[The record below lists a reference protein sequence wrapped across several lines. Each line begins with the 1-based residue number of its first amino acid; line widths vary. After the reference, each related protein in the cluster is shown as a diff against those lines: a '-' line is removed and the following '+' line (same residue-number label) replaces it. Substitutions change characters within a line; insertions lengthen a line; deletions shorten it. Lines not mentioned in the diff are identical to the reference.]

1 MGFIIGFST
10 ILVVSSNLIIYNGNY
25 LSAYRLVEV
34 SSDIDDVENEDF
46 DSNSLEELNRLC
58 ENKPDDL
65 ICNHLEIDDDE
76 SKDEQSDDTR
86 DKWNQRMEKLR
97 QLIEEYDWNN
107 DKDKKNA
114 DDKEELEKNE
124 LPQKKDIEKLKEK
137 IYKENNK
144 HGLKQEEENKAK
156 NKNYNDKKNEDD
168 KHESKITILKIKKI
182 PDSLEKKLDVL
193 KDRTENKKDNQR
205 LVDQREES
213 KEKGADTANE
223 MDKTEEASHDTY
235 KGYGFDAT
243 NDKSKD
249 NDDNDDKSF
258 NFAATGDIGCSENA
272 QNTVESIAQKEPE
285 LVLPLGDLSYHSNA
299 DCWFDIT
306 SPLKGKMMVTL
317 GYHDTQDGAAKMNQ
331 YINSFQLEKP
341 YYSYD
346 YKKVHFLIMASQS
359 DYNEGSD
366 QFNFVKQD
374 LEKASQTKDIE
385 WTVVTSYGPFYTSPS
400 THKAEKDLR
409 DIYHPI
415 FEKYNV
421 DLVLQAHN
429 HNYQRTH
436 PISYNS
442 AGDSSD
448 PILTNQNTTGYKD
461 SNGTVFA
468 VVGTGG
474 ESFYPFSGQAPY
486 VAKQFEGKFGFLDIG
501 ISNGNPH
508 AKLTGTFYD
517 NKGGEA
523 LDQFT
528 IEKDIKNTEADIQP
542 VSLSASN
549 VSPASNISTASN
561 VSPASNISTASQN
574 SSPNRDYLP
583 SCNYCDK

>member
-10 ILVVSSNLIIYNGNY
+10 IILVVSSNLIIYNGNY

-34 SSDIDDVENEDF
+34 SSDIDDFQNRYF
-46 DSNSLEELNRLC
+46 SSNPLEELNRLC
-58 ENKPDDL
+58 QNEPDDL
-65 ICNHLEIDDDE
+65 ICNRLENDDDE
-76 SKDEQSDDTR
+76 SKGDHSDDDTS
-86 DKWNQRMEKLR
+86 DKRNEQREKLG
-97 QLIEEYDWNN
+97 QLLEE
-107 DKDKKNA
+107 DKA
-114 DDKEELEKNE
+114 KE
-124 LPQKKDIEKLKEK
+124 QQW
-137 IYKENNK
+137 
-144 HGLKQEEENKAK
+144 KQEQEEDEEEDEEEDKAK
-156 NKNYNDKKNEDD
+156 EQQWKQEQEEDEED
-168 KHESKITILKIKKI
+168 KHESKITSLKIQNI
-182 PDSLEKKLDVL
+182 RDSLEKKLDLL

-213 KEKGADTANE
+213 KEKGPDTANE
-223 MDKTEEASHDTY
+223 VDKTEEPSHDTY
-235 KGYGFDAT
+235 KGYGLDAT
-243 NDKSKD
+243 NDKSKG
-249 NDDNDDKSF
+249 NDDNDDQSF
-258 NFAATGDIGCSENA
+258 NFAAAGDFGCSTNA
-272 QNTVESIAQKEPE
+272 QNTVEGIVQREPE
-285 LVLPLGDLSYHSNA
+285 LVLPLGDLSYHSSA

-331 YINSFQLEKP
+331 YINSFQLDKP

-366 QFNFVKQD
+366 QYNFVVQD
-374 LEKASQTKDIE
+374 LEKASQNKDIE

-429 HNYQRTH
+429 HNYQRTY

-442 AGDSSD
+442 AGDSSE
-448 PILTNQNTTGYKD
+448 PILTNQNTTGYYND
-461 SNGTVFA
+461 TDGTVFA
-468 VVGTGG
+468 LVGTGG

-486 VAKQFEGKFGFLDIG
+486 VAKQFDGRFGFLDIS

-508 AKLTGTFYD
+508 PKLTGTFYD
-517 NKGGEA
+517 NKGGNA
-523 LDQFT
+523 LDQFS
-528 IEKDIKNTEADIQP
+528 IEKEIKNTGADIQP
-542 VSLSASN
+542 VSLSTSN
-549 VSPASNISTASN
+549 VSPAS
-561 VSPASNISTASQN
+561 QN
-574 SSPNRDYLP
+574 SNPNRDYLP

>member
-10 ILVVSSNLIIYNGNY
+10 IILVVSSNLIIYNGNY

-34 SSDIDDVENEDF
+34 SSDIDDFQNRYF
-46 DSNSLEELNRLC
+46 SSNPLEELNRLC
-58 ENKPDDL
+58 QNEPDDL
-65 ICNHLEIDDDE
+65 ICNRLENDDDE
-76 SKDEQSDDTR
+76 SKGDHSDDDTS
-86 DKWNQRMEKLR
+86 DKRNEQREKLG
-97 QLIEEYDWNN
+97 QLLEE
-107 DKDKKNA
+107 DKA
-114 DDKEELEKNE
+114 KE
-124 LPQKKDIEKLKEK
+124 QQW
-137 IYKENNK
+137 
-144 HGLKQEEENKAK
+144 KQEQEEDEEEDEEEDKAK
-156 NKNYNDKKNEDD
+156 EQQWKQEQEEDEED
-168 KHESKITILKIKKI
+168 KHESKITSLKIQNI
-182 PDSLEKKLDVL
+182 RDSLEKKLDLL

-213 KEKGADTANE
+213 KEKGPDTAKE
-223 MDKTEEASHDTY
+223 VDKTEEPSHDTY
-235 KGYGFDAT
+235 KGYGLDAT
-243 NDKSKD
+243 NDKSKG
-249 NDDNDDKSF
+249 NDDNDDQSF
-258 NFAATGDIGCSENA
+258 NFAAAGDFGCSTNA
-272 QNTVESIAQKEPE
+272 QNTVEGIVQREPE
-285 LVLPLGDLSYHSNA
+285 LVLPLGDLSYHSSA

-331 YINSFQLEKP
+331 YINSFQLDKP

-366 QFNFVKQD
+366 QYNFVVQD
-374 LEKASQTKDIE
+374 LEKASQNKDIE

-429 HNYQRTH
+429 HNYQRTY

-442 AGDSSD
+442 AGDSSE
-448 PILTNQNTTGYKD
+448 PILTNQNTTGYYND
-461 SNGTVFA
+461 TDGTVFA
-468 VVGTGG
+468 LVGTGG

-486 VAKQFEGKFGFLDIG
+486 VAKQFDGRFGFLDIS

-508 AKLTGTFYD
+508 PKLTGTFYD
-517 NKGGEA
+517 NKGGNA
-523 LDQFT
+523 LDQFS
-528 IEKDIKNTEADIQP
+528 IEKEIKNTGADIQP
-542 VSLSASN
+542 VSLSTSN
-549 VSPASNISTASN
+549 VSPAS
-561 VSPASNISTASQN
+561 QN
-574 SSPNRDYLP
+574 SNPNRDYLP

>member
-10 ILVVSSNLIIYNGNY
+10 IILVVSSNLVIYNGNY

-34 SSDIDDVENEDF
+34 SSDVDDFENRYF
-46 DSNSLEELNRLC
+46 SSNPLEELNRLC
-58 ENKPDDL
+58 QNKPDDL
-65 ICNHLEIDDDE
+65 ICNRLENDDDE
-76 SKDEQSDDTR
+76 SKGDHSDDTS
-86 DKWNQRMEKLR
+86 DKRNEQREKLS
-97 QLIEEYDWNN
+97 QLLEE
-107 DKDKKNA
+107 DKA
-114 DDKEELEKNE
+114 KEQQWQQE
-124 LPQKKDIEKLKEK
+124 
-137 IYKENNK
+137 
-144 HGLKQEEENKAK
+144 QEEDE
-156 NKNYNDKKNEDD
+156 D
-168 KHESKITILKIKKI
+168 KHESKITSLKIQNMR
-182 PDSLEKKLDVL
+182 DSLEKKLDLL

-213 KEKGADTANE
+213 KEKGPDTANE
-223 MDKTEEASHDTY
+223 VDKTEEPSHDTY
-235 KGYGFDAT
+235 KGYGLDAT
-243 NDKSKD
+243 NDKSKG

-258 NFAATGDIGCSENA
+258 NFAAAGDFGCSTNA
-272 QNTVESIAQKEPE
+272 QNTIEGIVQREPE
-285 LVLPLGDLSYHSNA
+285 LVLPLGDLSYHSSA

-317 GYHDTQDGAAKMNQ
+317 GYHDTQDGPAKMNQ
-331 YINSFQLEKP
+331 YINSFQLDKP

-366 QFNFVKQD
+366 QYNFVVQD
-374 LEKASQTKDIE
+374 LEKASQNKDIE

-429 HNYQRTH
+429 HNYQRTY

-442 AGDSSD
+442 AGDSSE
-448 PILTNQNTTGYKD
+448 PILTNQNTTGY
-461 SNGTVFA
+461 SNDTDGTVFA
-468 VVGTGG
+468 LVGTGG

-486 VAKQFEGKFGFLDIG
+486 VAKQFDGRFGFLDIS

-508 AKLTGTFYD
+508 PKLTGTFYD
-517 NKGGEA
+517 NKGGNA
-523 LDQFT
+523 LDQFS
-528 IEKDIKNTEADIQP
+528 IEKEIKNTEADIQP
-542 VSLSASN
+542 VSLSTSN
-549 VSPASNISTASN
+549 VSPAS
-561 VSPASNISTASQN
+561 QN
-574 SSPNRDYLP
+574 SNPNRDYLP

>member
-1 MGFIIGFST
+1 MLNKSSRIMGFIIGFST
-10 ILVVSSNLIIYNGNY
+10 IILVVSSNLIIYNGNY

-34 SSDIDDVENEDF
+34 SSDVDDFENRYF
-46 DSNSLEELNRLC
+46 SSNPLEELNRLC
-58 ENKPDDL
+58 QNKPDDL
-65 ICNHLEIDDDE
+65 ICNRLENDDDE
-76 SKDEQSDDTR
+76 SKGDHSDDTS
-86 DKWNQRMEKLR
+86 DKRNEQREKLG
-97 QLIEEYDWNN
+97 QLLEE
-107 DKDKKNA
+107 DKI
-114 DDKEELEKNE
+114 KEQQWQQE
-124 LPQKKDIEKLKEK
+124 
-137 IYKENNK
+137 
-144 HGLKQEEENKAK
+144 QEEDE
-156 NKNYNDKKNEDD
+156 ED
-168 KHESKITILKIKKI
+168 KHESKITSLKIQNMR
-182 PDSLEKKLDVL
+182 DSLEKKLDLL

-213 KEKGADTANE
+213 KEKGPDTANE
-223 MDKTEEASHDTY
+223 VDKTEEPSHDTY
-235 KGYGFDAT
+235 KGYGLDAT
-243 NDKSKD
+243 NDKSKG

-258 NFAATGDIGCSENA
+258 NFAAAGDFGCSTNA
-272 QNTVESIAQKEPE
+272 QNTVESIVQREPE
-285 LVLPLGDLSYHSNA
+285 LVLPLGDLSYHSSA

-331 YINSFQLEKP
+331 YINSFQLDKP

-366 QFNFVKQD
+366 QYNFVVQD
-374 LEKASQTKDIE
+374 LEKASQNKDIE

-429 HNYQRTH
+429 HNYQRTY

-442 AGDSSD
+442 AGDSSE
-448 PILTNQNTTGYKD
+448 PILTNQNTTGYYNGTD
-461 SNGTVFA
+461 GTVFA
-468 VVGTGG
+468 LVGTGG

-486 VAKQFEGKFGFLDIG
+486 VAKQFDGRFGFLDIS

-508 AKLTGTFYD
+508 PKLTGTFYD
-517 NKGGEA
+517 NKGGNA
-523 LDQFT
+523 LDQFS
-528 IEKDIKNTEADIQP
+528 IEKEIKNTEADIQP
-542 VSLSASN
+542 VSLSTSN
-549 VSPASNISTASN
+549 VSPAS
-561 VSPASNISTASQN
+561 QN
-574 SSPNRDYLP
+574 SNPNRDYLP

>member
-10 ILVVSSNLIIYNGNY
+10 IILVVSSNLIIYNGNY

-34 SSDIDDVENEDF
+34 SSDVDDFENRYF
-46 DSNSLEELNRLC
+46 SSNPLEELNRLC
-58 ENKPDDL
+58 QNKPDDL
-65 ICNHLEIDDDE
+65 ICNRLENDDDE
-76 SKDEQSDDTR
+76 SKGDHSDDTS
-86 DKWNQRMEKLR
+86 DKRNEQREKLG
-97 QLIEEYDWNN
+97 QLLEE
-107 DKDKKNA
+107 DKA
-114 DDKEELEKNE
+114 KEQQWQQELEEDEEDEQDKA
-124 LPQKKDIEKLKEK
+124 KEQQWQQ
-137 IYKENNK
+137 E
-144 HGLKQEEENKAK
+144 QEEDE
-156 NKNYNDKKNEDD
+156 ED
-168 KHESKITILKIKKI
+168 KHESKITSLKIQNMR
-182 PDSLEKKLDVL
+182 DSLEKKLDLL

-213 KEKGADTANE
+213 KEKGPDTANE
-223 MDKTEEASHDTY
+223 VDKTEEPSQDTY

-243 NDKSKD
+243 NDKSKG

-258 NFAATGDIGCSENA
+258 NFAAAGDFGCSTNA
-272 QNTVESIAQKEPE
+272 QNTVEGIVQREPE
-285 LVLPLGDLSYHSNA
+285 LVLPLGDLSYHSSA

-331 YINSFQLEKP
+331 YINSFQLDKP

-366 QFNFVKQD
+366 QYNFVVQD
-374 LEKASQTKDIE
+374 LEKASQNKDIE

-442 AGDSSD
+442 AGDSSE
-448 PILTNQNTTGYKD
+448 PILTNQNTTGYYND
-461 SNGTVFA
+461 TDGTVFA
-468 VVGTGG
+468 LVGTGG

-486 VAKQFEGKFGFLDIG
+486 VAKQFDGRFGFLDIS

-508 AKLTGTFYD
+508 PKLTGTFYD
-517 NKGGEA
+517 NKGGNA
-523 LDQFT
+523 LDQFS
-528 IEKDIKNTEADIQP
+528 IEKEIKNTEADIQP
-542 VSLSASN
+542 VSLSTSN
-549 VSPASNISTASN
+549 VSPAS
-561 VSPASNISTASQN
+561 QN
-574 SSPNRDYLP
+574 SNPNRDYLP

>member
-10 ILVVSSNLIIYNGNY
+10 IILVVSSNLVIYNGNY

-34 SSDIDDVENEDF
+34 SSDVDDFENRYF
-46 DSNSLEELNRLC
+46 SSNPLEELNRLC
-58 ENKPDDL
+58 QNKPDDL
-65 ICNHLEIDDDE
+65 ICNRLENDDDE
-76 SKDEQSDDTR
+76 SKGDHSDDTS
-86 DKWNQRMEKLR
+86 DKRNEQREKLG
-97 QLIEEYDWNN
+97 QLLEE
-107 DKDKKNA
+107 DKA
-114 DDKEELEKNE
+114 KEQQWQQEQEE
-124 LPQKKDIEKLKEK
+124 DED
-137 IYKENNK
+137 
-144 HGLKQEEENKAK
+144 EEENAK
-156 NKNYNDKKNEDD
+156 EQQWQQEQEEDEQD
-168 KHESKITILKIKKI
+168 KHESKITSLKIQNMR
-182 PDSLEKKLDVL
+182 DSLEKKLDLL

-213 KEKGADTANE
+213 KEKGPDTANE
-223 MDKTEEASHDTY
+223 VDKTEEPSHDTY
-235 KGYGFDAT
+235 KGYGLDAT
-243 NDKSKD
+243 NDKSKG

-258 NFAATGDIGCSENA
+258 NFAAAGDFGCSTNA
-272 QNTVESIAQKEPE
+272 QNTIEGIVQREPE
-285 LVLPLGDLSYHSNA
+285 LVLPLGDLSYHSSA

-317 GYHDTQDGAAKMNQ
+317 GYHDTQDGPAKMNQ
-331 YINSFQLEKP
+331 YINSFQLDKP

-366 QFNFVKQD
+366 QYNFVVQD
-374 LEKASQTKDIE
+374 LEKASQNKDIE

-429 HNYQRTH
+429 HNYQRTY

-442 AGDSSD
+442 AGDSSE
-448 PILTNQNTTGYKD
+448 PILTNQNTTGY
-461 SNGTVFA
+461 SNDTDGTVFA
-468 VVGTGG
+468 LVGTGG

-486 VAKQFEGKFGFLDIG
+486 VAKQFDGRFGFLDIS

-508 AKLTGTFYD
+508 PKLTGTFYD
-517 NKGGEA
+517 NKGGNA
-523 LDQFT
+523 LDQFS
-528 IEKDIKNTEADIQP
+528 IEKEIKNTEADIQP
-542 VSLSASN
+542 VSLSTSN
-549 VSPASNISTASN
+549 VSPAS
-561 VSPASNISTASQN
+561 QN
-574 SSPNRDYLP
+574 SNPNRDYLP

>member
-10 ILVVSSNLIIYNGNY
+10 IILVVSSNLVIYNGNY

-34 SSDIDDVENEDF
+34 SSDVDAFENRYF
-46 DSNSLEELNRLC
+46 SSNPLEELNRLC
-58 ENKPDDL
+58 QNKPDDL
-65 ICNHLEIDDDE
+65 ICNRLENDDDE
-76 SKDEQSDDTR
+76 SKGDHSDDTS
-86 DKWNQRMEKLR
+86 DKRNEQREKLG
-97 QLIEEYDWNN
+97 QLLEE
-107 DKDKKNA
+107 DKA
-114 DDKEELEKNE
+114 KEQQWQQE
-124 LPQKKDIEKLKEK
+124 
-137 IYKENNK
+137 
-144 HGLKQEEENKAK
+144 QEEDE
-156 NKNYNDKKNEDD
+156 ED
-168 KHESKITILKIKKI
+168 KHESKITSLKIQNMR
-182 PDSLEKKLDVL
+182 DSLEKKLDLL

-213 KEKGADTANE
+213 KEKGPDTANE
-223 MDKTEEASHDTY
+223 VDKTEEPTHDTY
-235 KGYGFDAT
+235 KGYGLDAT
-243 NDKSKD
+243 KDKSKG

-258 NFAATGDIGCSENA
+258 NFAAAGDFGCSTNA
-272 QNTVESIAQKEPE
+272 QNTIEGIVQREPE
-285 LVLPLGDLSYHSNA
+285 LVLPLGDLSYHSSA

-331 YINSFQLEKP
+331 YINSFQLDKP

-366 QFNFVKQD
+366 QYNFVVQD
-374 LEKASQTKDIE
+374 LEKASQNKDIE

-429 HNYQRTH
+429 HNYQRTY

-442 AGDSSD
+442 AGDSSE
-448 PILTNQNTTGYKD
+448 PILTNQNTTGYYNGTD
-461 SNGTVFA
+461 GTVFA
-468 VVGTGG
+468 LVGTGG

-486 VAKQFEGKFGFLDIG
+486 VAKQFDGRFGFLDIS

-508 AKLTGTFYD
+508 PKLTGTFYD
-517 NKGGEA
+517 NKGGNA
-523 LDQFT
+523 LDQFS
-528 IEKDIKNTEADIQP
+528 IEKEIKNTEADIQP
-542 VSLSASN
+542 VSLSTSN
-549 VSPASNISTASN
+549 VSPAS
-561 VSPASNISTASQN
+561 QN
-574 SSPNRDYLP
+574 SNPNRDYLP

>member
-10 ILVVSSNLIIYNGNY
+10 IILIVSSNLIIYNGNY
-25 LSAYRLVEV
+25 LSANRPVEV
-34 SSDIDDVENEDF
+34 SSDVDDFENRYF
-46 DSNSLEELNRLC
+46 FSNPLEELNRLC
-58 ENKPDDL
+58 QNKPDDL
-65 ICNHLEIDDDE
+65 MCNQLENDDGE
-76 SKDEQSDDTR
+76 SKGDHSDDTS
-86 DKWNQRMEKLR
+86 DKRNEQREKLG
-97 QLIEEYDWNN
+97 QPLEEYNRNN
-107 DKDKKNA
+107 AEDKKNN
-114 DDKEELEKNE
+114 DDENE
-124 LPQKKDIEKLKEK
+124 LKLPHKTDIEKLKEK

-144 HGLKQEEENKAK
+144 HELKQEEEENKAK
-156 NKNYNDKKNEDD
+156 FKNFNDKEDEED
-168 KHESKITILKIKKI
+168 KHESKITSLKIQHI
-182 PDSLEKKLDVL
+182 RDSLEKKLDLL

-213 KEKGADTANE
+213 KEKGPDTANE
-223 MDKTEEASHDTY
+223 VDKTEEPSHDTN

-243 NDKSKD
+243 NDKSKG

-258 NFAATGDIGCSENA
+258 NFAATGDFGCSTNA
-272 QNTVESIAQKEPE
+272 QNTVESIVQREPE
-285 LVLPLGDLSYHSNA
+285 LVLPLGDLSYHSSA

-331 YINSFQLEKP
+331 YINSFQLDKP

-359 DYNEGSD
+359 NYNEGSD
-366 QFNFVKQD
+366 QYNFVVQD
-374 LEKASQTKDIE
+374 LEKASQNKGIE

-415 FEKYNV
+415 FEKHNV

-429 HNYQRTH
+429 HNYQRTY

-442 AGDSSD
+442 AGDSSE
-448 PILTNQNTTGYKD
+448 PILTNQNTTGYYND
-461 SNGTVFA
+461 TDGTVFA
-468 VVGTGG
+468 LVGTGG

-486 VAKQFEGKFGFLDIG
+486 VAKQFDGRFGFLDLS

-508 AKLTGTFYD
+508 PKLTGTFYD
-517 NKGGEA
+517 NKGGNA
-523 LDQFT
+523 LDQFS
-528 IEKDIKNTEADIQP
+528 IEKEIKNTEADIQP
-542 VSLSASN
+542 
-549 VSPASNISTASN
+549 
-561 VSPASNISTASQN
+561 
-574 SSPNRDYLP
+574 
-583 SCNYCDK
+583 

>member
-10 ILVVSSNLIIYNGNY
+10 IILVVSSNLVIYNGNY

-34 SSDIDDVENEDF
+34 SSDVDAFENRYF
-46 DSNSLEELNRLC
+46 SSNPLEELNRLC
-58 ENKPDDL
+58 QNKPDDL
-65 ICNHLEIDDDE
+65 ICNRLENDDDE
-76 SKDEQSDDTR
+76 SKGDHSDDTS
-86 DKWNQRMEKLR
+86 DKRNEQREKLG
-97 QLIEEYDWNN
+97 QLLEE
-107 DKDKKNA
+107 DKA
-114 DDKEELEKNE
+114 KEQQWQQE
-124 LPQKKDIEKLKEK
+124 
-137 IYKENNK
+137 
-144 HGLKQEEENKAK
+144 QEEDEEEEDKAK
-156 NKNYNDKKNEDD
+156 EQQWQQEQEEDED
-168 KHESKITILKIKKI
+168 KHESKITSLKIQNMR
-182 PDSLEKKLDVL
+182 DSLEKKLDLL

-213 KEKGADTANE
+213 KEKGPDTANE
-223 MDKTEEASHDTY
+223 VDKTEEPSHDTY
-235 KGYGFDAT
+235 KGYGLDAT
-243 NDKSKD
+243 NDKSKG

-258 NFAATGDIGCSENA
+258 NFAAAGDFGCSTNA
-272 QNTVESIAQKEPE
+272 QNTIESIVQREPE
-285 LVLPLGDLSYHSNA
+285 LVLPLGDLSYHSSA

-317 GYHDTQDGAAKMNQ
+317 GYHDTQDGPAKMNQ
-331 YINSFQLEKP
+331 YINSFQLDKP

-366 QFNFVKQD
+366 QYNFVVQD
-374 LEKASQTKDIE
+374 LEKASQNKDIE

-429 HNYQRTH
+429 HNYQRTY

-442 AGDSSD
+442 AGDSSE
-448 PILTNQNTTGYKD
+448 PILTNQNTTGY
-461 SNGTVFA
+461 SNDTDGTVFA
-468 VVGTGG
+468 LVGTGG

-486 VAKQFEGKFGFLDIG
+486 VAKQFDGRFGFLDIS

-508 AKLTGTFYD
+508 PKLTGTFYD
-517 NKGGEA
+517 NKGGNA
-523 LDQFT
+523 LDQFS
-528 IEKDIKNTEADIQP
+528 IEKEIKNTEADIQP
-542 VSLSASN
+542 VSLSTSN
-549 VSPASNISTASN
+549 VSPAS
-561 VSPASNISTASQN
+561 QN
-574 SSPNRDYLP
+574 SNPNRDYLP

>member
-10 ILVVSSNLIIYNGNY
+10 IILVVSSNLVIYNGNY

-34 SSDIDDVENEDF
+34 SSDVDAFENRYF
-46 DSNSLEELNRLC
+46 SSNPLEELNRLC
-58 ENKPDDL
+58 QNKPDDL
-65 ICNHLEIDDDE
+65 ICNRLENDDDE
-76 SKDEQSDDTR
+76 SKGDHSDDTS
-86 DKWNQRMEKLR
+86 DKRNEQREKLG
-97 QLIEEYDWNN
+97 QLLEE
-107 DKDKKNA
+107 DKA
-114 DDKEELEKNE
+114 KEQQWQQEQEE
-124 LPQKKDIEKLKEK
+124 DED
-137 IYKENNK
+137 
-144 HGLKQEEENKAK
+144 EEENAK
-156 NKNYNDKKNEDD
+156 EQQWQQEQEEDEQD
-168 KHESKITILKIKKI
+168 KHESKITSLKIQNMR
-182 PDSLEKKLDVL
+182 DSLEKKLDLL

-213 KEKGADTANE
+213 KEKGPDTANE
-223 MDKTEEASHDTY
+223 VDKTEEPSHDTY
-235 KGYGFDAT
+235 KGYGLDAT
-243 NDKSKD
+243 NDKSKG

-258 NFAATGDIGCSENA
+258 NFAAAGDFGCSTNA
-272 QNTVESIAQKEPE
+272 QNTIEGIVQREPE
-285 LVLPLGDLSYHSNA
+285 LVLPLGDLSYHSSA

-317 GYHDTQDGAAKMNQ
+317 GYHDTQDGPAKMNQ
-331 YINSFQLEKP
+331 YINSFQLDKP

-366 QFNFVKQD
+366 QYNFVVQD
-374 LEKASQTKDIE
+374 LEKASQNKDIE

-429 HNYQRTH
+429 HNYQRTY

-442 AGDSSD
+442 AGDSSE
-448 PILTNQNTTGYKD
+448 PILTNQNTTGY
-461 SNGTVFA
+461 SNDTDGTVFA
-468 VVGTGG
+468 LVGTGG

-486 VAKQFEGKFGFLDIG
+486 VAKQFDGRFGFLDIS

-508 AKLTGTFYD
+508 PKLTGTFYD
-517 NKGGEA
+517 NKGGNA
-523 LDQFT
+523 LDQFS
-528 IEKDIKNTEADIQP
+528 IEKEIKNTEADIQP
-542 VSLSASN
+542 VSLSTSN
-549 VSPASNISTASN
+549 VSPAS
-561 VSPASNISTASQN
+561 QN
-574 SSPNRDYLP
+574 SNPNRDYLP

>member
-10 ILVVSSNLIIYNGNY
+10 IILVVSSNLIIYNGNY

-34 SSDIDDVENEDF
+34 SSDVDDFENRYF
-46 DSNSLEELNRLC
+46 SSNPLEELNRLC
-58 ENKPDDL
+58 QNKPDDL
-65 ICNHLEIDDDE
+65 ICNRLENDDDE
-76 SKDEQSDDTR
+76 SKGDHSDDTS
-86 DKWNQRMEKLR
+86 DKRNEQREKLG
-97 QLIEEYDWNN
+97 QLLEE
-107 DKDKKNA
+107 DKA
-114 DDKEELEKNE
+114 KEQQWQQE
-124 LPQKKDIEKLKEK
+124 
-137 IYKENNK
+137 
-144 HGLKQEEENKAK
+144 QEEEKEEDKAK
-156 NKNYNDKKNEDD
+156 EQQWQQEQEEDEED
-168 KHESKITILKIKKI
+168 KHESKITSLKIQNMR
-182 PDSLEKKLDVL
+182 DSLEKKLDLL

-205 LVDQREES
+205 LVDQREEN
-213 KEKGADTANE
+213 KEKGPDTANE
-223 MDKTEEASHDTY
+223 VDKTEEPSHDTY
-235 KGYGFDAT
+235 KGYGLDAT
-243 NDKSKD
+243 NDKSKG

-258 NFAATGDIGCSENA
+258 NFAAAGDFGCSTNA
-272 QNTVESIAQKEPE
+272 QNTVESIVQREPE
-285 LVLPLGDLSYHSNA
+285 LVLPLGDLSYHSSA

-331 YINSFQLEKP
+331 YINSFQLDKP

-366 QFNFVKQD
+366 QYNFVVQD
-374 LEKASQTKDIE
+374 LEKASQNKDIE

-429 HNYQRTH
+429 HNYQRTY

-442 AGDSSD
+442 AGDSSE
-448 PILTNQNTTGYKD
+448 PILTNQNTTGYYND
-461 SNGTVFA
+461 TDGTVFA
-468 VVGTGG
+468 LVGTGG

-486 VAKQFEGKFGFLDIG
+486 MAKQFDGRFGFLDIS

-508 AKLTGTFYD
+508 PKLTGTFYD
-517 NKGGEA
+517 NKGGNA
-523 LDQFT
+523 LDQFS
-528 IEKDIKNTEADIQP
+528 IEKEIKNTEADIQP
-542 VSLSASN
+542 VSLSTSN
-549 VSPASNISTASN
+549 VSPAS
-561 VSPASNISTASQN
+561 QN
-574 SSPNRDYLP
+574 SNPNRDYLP

>member
-10 ILVVSSNLIIYNGNY
+10 IILVVSSNLIIYNGNY

-34 SSDIDDVENEDF
+34 SSDVDDFENRYF
-46 DSNSLEELNRLC
+46 SSNPLEELNRLC
-58 ENKPDDL
+58 QNKPDDL
-65 ICNHLEIDDDE
+65 ICNRLENDDDE
-76 SKDEQSDDTR
+76 SKGDHSDDTSDIR
-86 DKWNQRMEKLR
+86 NEQREKLG
-97 QLIEEYDWNN
+97 QLLEE
-107 DKDKKNA
+107 DKA
-114 DDKEELEKNE
+114 KEQQWQQELEEDEEDEEDKA
-124 LPQKKDIEKLKEK
+124 KEQQWQQ
-137 IYKENNK
+137 E
-144 HGLKQEEENKAK
+144 QEEDE
-156 NKNYNDKKNEDD
+156 ED
-168 KHESKITILKIKKI
+168 KHESKITSLKIQNMR
-182 PDSLEKKLDVL
+182 DSLEKKLDLL

-213 KEKGADTANE
+213 KEKGPDTANE
-223 MDKTEEASHDTY
+223 VDKTEEPSHDTY
-235 KGYGFDAT
+235 KGYGLDAT
-243 NDKSKD
+243 NDKSKG

-258 NFAATGDIGCSENA
+258 NFAAAGDFGCSTNA
-272 QNTVESIAQKEPE
+272 QNTVESIVQREPE
-285 LVLPLGDLSYHSNA
+285 LVLPLGDLSYHSSA

-317 GYHDTQDGAAKMNQ
+317 GYHDTQDGAVKMNQ
-331 YINSFQLEKP
+331 YINSFQLDKP

-366 QFNFVKQD
+366 QYNFVVQD
-374 LEKASQTKDIE
+374 LEKASQNKDIE

-442 AGDSSD
+442 AGDSSE
-448 PILTNQNTTGYKD
+448 PILTNQNTTGYHND
-461 SNGTVFA
+461 TDGTVFA
-468 VVGTGG
+468 LVGTGG

-486 VAKQFEGKFGFLDIG
+486 VAKQFDGRFGFLDIS

-508 AKLTGTFYD
+508 PKLTGTFYD
-517 NKGGEA
+517 NKGGNA
-523 LDQFT
+523 LDQFS
-528 IEKDIKNTEADIQP
+528 IEKEIKNTGADIQP
-542 VSLSASN
+542 VSLSTSN
-549 VSPASNISTASN
+549 VSPAS
-561 VSPASNISTASQN
+561 QN
-574 SSPNRDYLP
+574 SNPNRDYLP

>member
-10 ILVVSSNLIIYNGNY
+10 IILVVSSNLIIYNGNY

-34 SSDIDDVENEDF
+34 SSDVDDFENRYF
-46 DSNSLEELNRLC
+46 SSNPLEELNRLC
-58 ENKPDDL
+58 QNKPDDL
-65 ICNHLEIDDDE
+65 ICNRLENDDE
-76 SKDEQSDDTR
+76 SKGDHSDDTS
-86 DKWNQRMEKLR
+86 DKRNEQREKLG
-97 QLIEEYDWNN
+97 QLLEE
-107 DKDKKNA
+107 DKI
-114 DDKEELEKNE
+114 KEQQWQQE
-124 LPQKKDIEKLKEK
+124 
-137 IYKENNK
+137 
-144 HGLKQEEENKAK
+144 QEEDEEEEEDKAK
-156 NKNYNDKKNEDD
+156 EQQWQQEQEEDEED
-168 KHESKITILKIKKI
+168 KHESKITSLKIQNMR
-182 PDSLEKKLDVL
+182 DTLEKKLDLL

-213 KEKGADTANE
+213 KEKGPDTANE
-223 MDKTEEASHDTY
+223 VDKTEEPSHDTY
-235 KGYGFDAT
+235 KGYGLDAT
-243 NDKSKD
+243 NDKSKG

-258 NFAATGDIGCSENA
+258 NFAAAGDFGCSTNA
-272 QNTVESIAQKEPE
+272 QNTVESIVQREPE
-285 LVLPLGDLSYHSNA
+285 LVLPLGDLSYHSSA

-331 YINSFQLEKP
+331 YINSFQLDKP

-366 QFNFVKQD
+366 QYNFVVQD
-374 LEKASQTKDIE
+374 LEKASQNKDIE

-429 HNYQRTH
+429 HNYQRTY

-442 AGDSSD
+442 AGDSSE
-448 PILTNQNTTGYKD
+448 PILTNQNTTGYYND
-461 SNGTVFA
+461 TDGTVFA
-468 VVGTGG
+468 LVGTGG

-486 VAKQFEGKFGFLDIG
+486 VAKQFDGRFGFLDIS

-508 AKLTGTFYD
+508 PKLTGTFYD
-517 NKGGEA
+517 NKGGNA
-523 LDQFT
+523 LDQFS
-528 IEKDIKNTEADIQP
+528 IEKEIKNTEADIQP
-542 VSLSASN
+542 VSLSTSN
-549 VSPASNISTASN
+549 VSPAS
-561 VSPASNISTASQN
+561 QN
-574 SSPNRDYLP
+574 SNPNRDYLP

>member
-10 ILVVSSNLIIYNGNY
+10 IILVVSSNLVIYNGNY

-34 SSDIDDVENEDF
+34 SSDVDDFENRYF
-46 DSNSLEELNRLC
+46 FSNPLEELNRLC
-58 ENKPDDL
+58 QNKPDDL
-65 ICNHLEIDDDE
+65 ICNRLENDDDE
-76 SKDEQSDDTR
+76 SKGDHSDDTS
-86 DKWNQRMEKLR
+86 DKRNEQREKLG
-97 QLIEEYDWNN
+97 QLLEE
-107 DKDKKNA
+107 DKA
-114 DDKEELEKNE
+114 KEQQWQQEQEE
-124 LPQKKDIEKLKEK
+124 DED
-137 IYKENNK
+137 
-144 HGLKQEEENKAK
+144 EEENAK
-156 NKNYNDKKNEDD
+156 EQQWQQEQEEDEQD
-168 KHESKITILKIKKI
+168 KHESKITSLKIQNMR
-182 PDSLEKKLDVL
+182 DSLEKKLDLL

-213 KEKGADTANE
+213 KEKGPDTANE
-223 MDKTEEASHDTY
+223 VDKTEEPSHDTY
-235 KGYGFDAT
+235 KGYGLEAT
-243 NDKSKD
+243 NDKSKG

-258 NFAATGDIGCSENA
+258 NFAAAGDFGCSTNA
-272 QNTVESIAQKEPE
+272 QNTIEGIVQREPE
-285 LVLPLGDLSYHSNA
+285 LVLPLGDLSYHSSA

-317 GYHDTQDGAAKMNQ
+317 GYHDTQDGPAKMNQ
-331 YINSFQLEKP
+331 YINSFQLDKP

-366 QFNFVKQD
+366 QYNFVVQD
-374 LEKASQTKDIE
+374 LEKASQNKDIE

-429 HNYQRTH
+429 HNYQRTY

-442 AGDSSD
+442 AGDSSE
-448 PILTNQNTTGYKD
+448 PILTNQNTTGY
-461 SNGTVFA
+461 SNDTDGTVFA
-468 VVGTGG
+468 LVGTGG

-486 VAKQFEGKFGFLDIG
+486 VAKQFDGRFGFLDIS

-508 AKLTGTFYD
+508 PKLTGTFYD
-517 NKGGEA
+517 NKGGNA
-523 LDQFT
+523 LDQFS
-528 IEKDIKNTEADIQP
+528 IEKEIKNTEADIQP
-542 VSLSASN
+542 VSLSTSN
-549 VSPASNISTASN
+549 VSPAS
-561 VSPASNISTASQN
+561 QN
-574 SSPNRDYLP
+574 SNPNRDYLP

>member
-10 ILVVSSNLIIYNGNY
+10 IILVVSSNLIIYNGNY

-34 SSDIDDVENEDF
+34 SSDVDDFENRYF
-46 DSNSLEELNRLC
+46 SSNPLEELNRLC
-58 ENKPDDL
+58 QNKPDDL
-65 ICNHLEIDDDE
+65 ICNRLENDDDE
-76 SKDEQSDDTR
+76 SKGDHSDDTS
-86 DKWNQRMEKLR
+86 DKRNEQREKLS
-97 QLIEEYDWNN
+97 QLLEE
-107 DKDKKNA
+107 DKA
-114 DDKEELEKNE
+114 KEQQWQQE
-124 LPQKKDIEKLKEK
+124 
-137 IYKENNK
+137 
-144 HGLKQEEENKAK
+144 QEEDEEEEDKAK
-156 NKNYNDKKNEDD
+156 EQQWQQEQEEDED
-168 KHESKITILKIKKI
+168 KHESKITSLKIQNMR
-182 PDSLEKKLDVL
+182 DSLEKKLDLL

-213 KEKGADTANE
+213 KEKGPDTANE
-223 MDKTEEASHDTY
+223 VDKTEEPSHDTY
-235 KGYGFDAT
+235 KGYGLDAT
-243 NDKSKD
+243 NDKSKG

-258 NFAATGDIGCSENA
+258 NFAAAGDFGCSTNA
-272 QNTVESIAQKEPE
+272 QNTVEGIVQREPE
-285 LVLPLGDLSYHSNA
+285 LVLPLGDLSYHSSA

-331 YINSFQLEKP
+331 YINSFQLDKP

-366 QFNFVKQD
+366 QYNFVVQD
-374 LEKASQTKDIE
+374 LEKASQNKDIE
-385 WTVVTSYGPFYTSPS
+385 WRVVTSYGPFYTSPS

-429 HNYQRTH
+429 HNYQRTY

-442 AGDSSD
+442 AGDSSE
-448 PILTNQNTTGYKD
+448 PILTNQNTTGY
-461 SNGTVFA
+461 SNDTDGTVFA
-468 VVGTGG
+468 LVGTGG

-486 VAKQFEGKFGFLDIG
+486 VAKQFDGRFGFLDIS

-508 AKLTGTFYD
+508 PKLTGTFYD
-517 NKGGEA
+517 NKGGNA
-523 LDQFT
+523 LDQFS
-528 IEKDIKNTEADIQP
+528 IEKEIKNTEADIQP
-542 VSLSASN
+542 VSLSTSN
-549 VSPASNISTASN
+549 VSPAS
-561 VSPASNISTASQN
+561 QN
-574 SSPNRDYLP
+574 SNPNRDYLP

>member
-10 ILVVSSNLIIYNGNY
+10 IILVVSSNLIIYNGNY

-34 SSDIDDVENEDF
+34 SSDVDDFEDRYF
-46 DSNSLEELNRLC
+46 SSNPLEELNRLC
-58 ENKPDDL
+58 QNKPDDL
-65 ICNHLEIDDDE
+65 ICNRLENDDE
-76 SKDEQSDDTR
+76 SKGDHSDDTS
-86 DKWNQRMEKLR
+86 DKRNEQREKLG
-97 QLIEEYDWNN
+97 QLLEE
-107 DKDKKNA
+107 DKI
-114 DDKEELEKNE
+114 KEQQWQQE
-124 LPQKKDIEKLKEK
+124 
-137 IYKENNK
+137 
-144 HGLKQEEENKAK
+144 QEEDEEEEEDKAK
-156 NKNYNDKKNEDD
+156 EQQWQQEQEEDEED
-168 KHESKITILKIKKI
+168 KHESKITSLKIQNMR
-182 PDSLEKKLDVL
+182 DSLEKKLDLL

-213 KEKGADTANE
+213 KEKGPDTANE
-223 MDKTEEASHDTY
+223 VDKTEEPSHDTY
-235 KGYGFDAT
+235 KGYGLDAT
-243 NDKSKD
+243 NDKSKG

-258 NFAATGDIGCSENA
+258 NFAAAGDFGCSTNA
-272 QNTVESIAQKEPE
+272 QNTIESIVQREPE
-285 LVLPLGDLSYHSNA
+285 LVLPLGDLSYHSSA

-331 YINSFQLEKP
+331 YINSFQLDKP

-366 QFNFVKQD
+366 QYNFVVQD
-374 LEKASQTKDIE
+374 LEKASQNKDIE

-429 HNYQRTH
+429 HNYQRTY

-442 AGDSSD
+442 AGDSSE
-448 PILTNQNTTGYKD
+448 PILTNQNTTGYYND
-461 SNGTVFA
+461 TDGTVFA
-468 VVGTGG
+468 LVGTGG

-486 VAKQFEGKFGFLDIG
+486 VAKQFDGRFGFLDIS

-508 AKLTGTFYD
+508 PKLTGTFYD
-517 NKGGEA
+517 NKGGNA
-523 LDQFT
+523 LDQFS
-528 IEKDIKNTEADIQP
+528 IEKEIKNTEADIQP
-542 VSLSASN
+542 VSLSTSN
-549 VSPASNISTASN
+549 VSPAS
-561 VSPASNISTASQN
+561 QN
-574 SSPNRDYLP
+574 SNPNRDYLP